1 MPAIFTVAGFVAFT
15 NVPPFHVSAFPAL
28 VPVKVDVNT
37 EHVILPELMADV
49 IIGKVVFDVTATT
62 VDDEQPTATSLDVTV

>member
-1 MPAIFTVAGFVAFT
+1 MAGFVAFT
-15 NVPPFHVSAFPAL
+15 SAPPFQVNVLPAL

-37 EHVILPELMADV
+37 EHVILPELVADV

-62 VDDEQPTATSLDVTV
+62 VVVTHPFVALVDVNV

>member
-1 MPAIFTVAGFVAFT
+1 MAGLVAF
-15 NVPPFHVSAFPAL
+15 NKAPPFHNIVLPAL

-37 EHVILPELMADV
+37 EHVILPELVADV

-62 VDDEQPTATSLDVTV
+62 VVVTHPFVALVDVNV